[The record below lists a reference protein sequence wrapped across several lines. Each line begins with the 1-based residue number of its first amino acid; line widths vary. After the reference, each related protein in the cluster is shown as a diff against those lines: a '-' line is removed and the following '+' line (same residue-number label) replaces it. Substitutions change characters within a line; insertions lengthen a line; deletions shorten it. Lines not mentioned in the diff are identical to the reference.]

1 MNNIA
6 LFCLP
11 YAGGSERIYANWQK
25 YLDSSI
31 ELHAIELSGRG
42 KRFNEPLYSSLD
54 EAIEDIYSQIKPYL
68 YKPFIFFGH
77 SMGSLL
83 AYELAYKVK
92 QLNGVNPLHIFLSG
106 GKTPQGYSN
115 ENKEIHLFPD
125 EKFKNEIKQM
135 GGTPQE
141 ILDNPE
147 LLDIFIPILKSDFKI
162 IENYIFSNNNFKF
175 DCNITVLHG
184 REDDILEEEI
194 LRWKLYTKNN
204 CNIVP
209 FEGGHFFINEFAESI
224 VKLINQEIQNKFLYN
239 HNFI

>member
-1 MNNIA
+1 MNNIV

-11 YAGGSERIYANWQK
+11 YAGGSESIYANWKK
-25 YLDSSI
+25 YLDPSI
-31 ELHAIELSGRG
+31 ELHAIKLSGRG
-42 KRFNEPLYSSLD
+42 KRFNESLYSSLD
-54 EAIEDIYSQIKPYL
+54 KAIEDIYSQIKPYL
-68 YKPFIFFGH
+68 HKPFIFFGH

-92 QLNGVNPLHIFLSG
+92 QLNGVNPFHMFLSG
-106 GKTPQGYSN
+106 GKTPQGYAN
-115 ENKEIHLFPD
+115 ENKKIHLFPN
-125 EKFKNEIKQM
+125 EEFKNEIKQM

-162 IENYIFSNNNFKF
+162 IENYIFSSDNFKF

-184 REDDILEEEI
+184 RKDDISEEEI
-194 LRWKLYTKNN
+194 LRWKLYTKKN

-209 FEGGHFFINEFAESI
+209 FEGGHFFINECTESI

-239 HNFI
+239 YNFI